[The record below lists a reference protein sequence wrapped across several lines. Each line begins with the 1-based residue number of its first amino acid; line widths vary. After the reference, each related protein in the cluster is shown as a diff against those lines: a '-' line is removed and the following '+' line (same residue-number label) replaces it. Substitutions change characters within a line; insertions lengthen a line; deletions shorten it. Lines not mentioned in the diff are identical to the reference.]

1 MSLLNILIG
10 TALLLT
16 SPGPLDSLS
25 DSPSPA
31 PISVVSMSHDVL
43 YPDEVVFTLE
53 AEADAQITAVTFYYA
68 FAGQKTT
75 LYGYPT
81 FVPGNRISAEYR
93 LKTGGSSYIPGGTV
107 IHYHYLLEDAEGN
120 TLTGK
125 EMVLE
130 YTDPQYEW
138 ERLREGDLLVLWHD
152 RPADRVGIIVAD
164 VNERLSAVKS
174 LLGIEKASA
183 MKAVVL
189 NNSREAERGFPTV
202 SAASK
207 QEYLYGGFA
216 FGDFDLF
223 VLVGLTADRMVHE
236 ATHLLLDEAV
246 GSPLARLPAWLNEGL
261 AMYFE
266 TDTRGR
272 EARVVDAALHDSLM
286 DLRSMNSVPGKPDDV
301 RLFYAQSWSL
311 VRYLV
316 DTLGAEHIP
325 SILAAINS
333 GSPIDEAVQQVY
345 GKSLED
351 LEDQWKTEV
360 VQAMPLAPRSG
371 LGVVSVGTIIACAV
385 LIAVAVTAFR
395 WVRHR
400 RQRL

>member
-1 MSLLNILIG
+1 V
-10 TALLLT
+10 
-16 SPGPLDSLS
+16 S
-25 DSPSPA
+25 D
-31 PISVVSMSHDVL
+31 DVL

-53 AEADAQITAVTFYYA
+53 AEADAQITAVTFYYR
-68 FAGQKTT
+68 FAGRNTT

-81 FVPGNRISAEYR
+81 FVPGNRITAKYR
-93 LKTGGSSYIPGGTV
+93 LKTGGSSYIPTGAV
-107 IHYHYLLEDAEGN
+107 IHYHFLIEDAEGN
-120 TLTGK
+120 TLKG
-125 EMVLE
+125 EEWALE
-130 YTDPQYEW
+130 YTDPQFEW

-152 RPADRVGIIVAD
+152 RPAERVGVIVED

-174 LLGIEKASA
+174 LLGIENASA

-189 NNSREAERGFPTV
+189 NNSREAEHGFPTV

-207 QEYLYGGFA
+207 QGHIYGGFA
-216 FGDFDLF
+216 FGDFDIV

-236 ATHLLLDEAV
+236 ATHLLLDETV

-272 EARVVDAALHDSLM
+272 ETNVADAALHDSLM
-286 DLRSMNSVPGKPDDV
+286 GLRSMNSVPGKPDDV

-316 DTLGAEHIP
+316 DRLGPEHIP
-325 SILAAINS
+325 SLLAAINS

-345 GKSLED
+345 DESLED
-351 LEDQWKTEV
+351 LEEQWKAEV

-371 LGVVSVGTIIACAV
+371 LGVVSVGTIIAGTV

-395 WVRHR
+395 WARLR

>member
-1 MSLLNILIG
+1 MLLLNVLTIA
-10 TALLLT
+10 ALLLP
-16 SPGPLDSLS
+16 SPGLPVSPS

-31 PISVVSMSHDVL
+31 PIRVVSMSHDVL

-53 AEADAQITAVTFYYA
+53 AEADAQITAVTFYYD
-68 FAGQKTT
+68 FTGRKTT

-93 LKTGGSSYIPGGTV
+93 LKTGGSSYIPGGAV

-120 TLTGK
+120 TLTG
-125 EMVLE
+125 EERALE

-138 ERLREGDLLVLWHD
+138 ERLLEGDLLVLWHD
-152 RPADRVGIIVAD
+152 RPAERVGIIAAD

-174 LLGIEKASA
+174 LLGIEEASA

-189 NNSREAERGFPTV
+189 NNSLEADRGFPPV
-202 SAASK
+202 SEAAK
-207 QEYLYGGFA
+207 QGHLYGGFA
-216 FGDFDLF
+216 FGDFNLF
-223 VLVGLTADRMVHE
+223 VLVGLTTDGMLHE

-246 GSPLARLPAWLNEGL
+246 GAPLARLPAWLNEGL

-266 TDTRGR
+266 TDTQGR
-272 EARVVDAALHDSLM
+272 EATVVDAALHDSLM
-286 DLRSMNSVPGKPDDV
+286 GLRSMNSVPGKPDDV

-316 DTLGAEHIP
+316 DTLGAEHMP
-325 SILAAINS
+325 SLLAAINS

-351 LEDQWKTEV
+351 LEEQWRTEV

-371 LGVVSVGTIIACAV
+371 LGVVSVGTIIACTV
-385 LIAVAVTAFR
+385 LFAVAVTAFR
-395 WVRHR
+395 WVMR
-400 RQRL
+400 RR